1 MYKSIINLLF
11 SSITGI
17 AALSAC
23 SMAGYQKIEEM
34 SLPHYQKGTPVMSD
48 MKVMCRAQVIV
59 RPEND
64 RHMVDYTQRLQR
76 EAALTDEDRQA
87 ANDRTGSAYFV
98 SQNANGRPATNYTHP
113 PLDFMVTYDRIWD
126 VTVYPTPPHTPP
138 KYPQQLCQNGIS
150 TQVITS
156 PGIGS
161 LFTQLE
167 PEYKYDVRLR
177 YNLDPSKGAVRV
189 WRLPNV
195 SMDGLNYRATMV
207 GFIPMII
214 EGDKLPTGSN
224 FRNGIFTTNPHT
236 KKEVIN
242 INGREWQRMTHQV
255 ISGKDVPEREGFKAG
270 ESSTVNE
277 LYTTKVGNYIF
288 AVVAIYTADLATHAP
303 DWLAKR
309 QEFLRHW
316 LESFKF
322 EPIPPD
328 VE

>member
-1 MYKSIINLLF
+1 MYKSMIKLLF
-11 SSITGI
+11 ISATGI

-34 SLPHYQKGTPVMSD
+34 SLPRYQTGTPVMSD
-48 MKVMCRAQVIV
+48 IKVMCRAQVIV
-59 RPEND
+59 KPDHD
-64 RHMVDYTQRLQR
+64 RHMVDYTPRRQR
-76 EAALTDEDRQA
+76 ETALTDKGRLAVDDRI
-87 ANDRTGSAYFV
+87 GSAYFL
-98 SQNANGRPATNYTHP
+98 SQNAKEIPATDYTHP

-126 VTVYPTPPHTPP
+126 VTVYPTPPRIPP
-138 KYPQQLCQNGIS
+138 KYPQQLCQNGTS
-150 TQVITS
+150 TQVITT

-167 PEYKYDVRLR
+167 PDYKYDVRLR

-207 GFIPMII
+207 GFMPMII

-224 FRNGIFTTNPHT
+224 FKEFTNPHT
-236 KKEVIN
+236 QKEIIT
-242 INGREWQRMTHQV
+242 INGREWQHMTLQV
-255 ISGKDVPEREGFKAG
+255 ISGRDVPAREDFKAG
-270 ESSTVNE
+270 ESSTVHE

-288 AVVAIYTADLATHAP
+288 AMVAIYDRNLATHAP
-303 DWLAKR
+303 DWLAQR
-309 QEFLRHW
+309 QAFLRHW

-322 EPIPPD
+322 EPISPN